1 MIFPLPENEI
11 SISSAN
17 ETFKRWKK
25 KKKKKNEFTKKKRLK
40 KWNKNG
46 QRNRV
51 NDNITACHHACHYM
65 IIYCIFTAYSGTV
78 SSSIKCRNYNDNYY
92 TFHWNQ
98 WCDSWGR
105 GDFYT
110 DNEKGGGRKGGRKEG
125 RRRKEEIYIRIH
137 VLIPKCLESSVPV
150 FLSLI
155 KGHSSMAKFHI
166 VTRPRFFHGPRI
178 FSVLDFDRRKKKY
191 NFCIFTFL

>member
-1 MIFPLPENEI
+1 
-11 SISSAN
+11 
-17 ETFKRWKK
+17 
-25 KKKKKNEFTKKKRLK
+25 
-40 KWNKNG
+40 
-46 QRNRV
+46 
-51 NDNITACHHACHYM
+51 M
-65 IIYCIFTAYSGTV
+65 IIIIRFIGISDAILEDVVIFIRIMRREEGE
-78 SSSIKCRNYNDNYY
+78 R
-92 TFHWNQ
+92 
-98 WCDSWGR
+98 
-105 GDFYT
+105 
-110 DNEKGGGRKGGRKEG
+110 EEGRKEG

-137 VLIPKCLESSVPV
+137 VLIAKCLESSVPV